1 MRPLFTVVLG
11 IAGWVSSL
19 AACPIPLEPNRTSFS
34 ATVYIGSNG
43 PFRFLVDTGTTIT
56 LIDRAV
62 AERIGVQPTRSLTAV
77 STTGGLDVQEA
88 TVRDLRAGDVS
99 VPETTVLIADLPRF
113 TNHGHLDGILG
124 MSFFAGRSML
134 LDIRHRCLQ
143 VDVAPPVGIVL
154 DAHEVVGRVAIES
167 EGMNLVLDS
176 GASFAVLTSPRA
188 RALAVEDGVADLKSA
203 AGMRRTAAA
212 TIPRLRFG
220 RVVLR
225 NIAAAIAPRNDPR
238 EDGLLPINLFE
249 SVYIAAD
256 RKSVILR

>member
-11 IAGWVSSL
+11 IAGWVSAL

-34 ATVYIGSNG
+34 TTVYVGSHG

-56 LIDRAV
+56 IIDRSV
-62 AERIGVQPTRSLTAV
+62 AERIGVQPTRSITAV
-77 STTGGLDVQEA
+77 STTGGVDVQEA

-99 VPETTVLIADLPRF
+99 VSMTPVLIAELPRF

-134 LDIRHRCLQ
+134 IDTRHRCLQ
-143 VDVAPPVGIVL
+143 IDVAPPVGNSL

-167 EGMNLVLDS
+167 EGLNLILDS
-176 GASFAVLTSPRA
+176 GASFAVLTSARA
-188 RALAVEDGVADLKSA
+188 RALAVEDGAAEVTSA

-220 RVVLR
+220 RMVLR
-225 NIAAAIAPRNDPR
+225 NVASAIAPRNDPR
-238 EDGLLPINLFE
+238 EDGLLPITLFD
-249 SVYIAAD
+249 SIYIAAD
-256 RKSVILR
+256 RKSVVVH

>member
-11 IAGWVSSL
+11 IAGWACSL
-19 AACPIPLEPNRTSFS
+19 AACPITLEPNRTSFS
-34 ATVYIGSNG
+34 TTVYIGSDG

-56 LIDRAV
+56 IIDRSV
-62 AERIGVQPTRSLTAV
+62 AERIGVQPRRSITAV
-77 STTGGLDVQEA
+77 STTGAVNVEEAAARDV
-88 TVRDLRAGDVS
+88 RAGNVY

-124 MSFFAGRSML
+124 MSFFAGHSML

-143 VDVAPPVGIVL
+143 IDVARPDGIPL

-167 EGMNLVLDS
+167 EGLNFILDS
-176 GASFAVLTSPRA
+176 GASFPVLTSARS
-188 RALAVEDGVADLKSA
+188 RALAVEDGVAELASA

-220 RVVLR
+220 RIVLR
-225 NIAAAIAPRNDPR
+225 NIAAAVAPRNDPR
-238 EDGLLPINLFE
+238 EDCLLPINLFE